1 MAGPRPPCK
10 YIADVQFCLRV
21 GPNQLEWQYPK
32 SCYLYVGCVLLAGLP
47 CMASVGKDAPSPSDL
62 MCQGRKICRGPP
74 PALRKRG
81 RGQEK
86 ELWEAATGREQQ

>member
-1 MAGPRPPCK
+1 
-10 YIADVQFCLRV
+10 
-21 GPNQLEWQYPK
+21 
-32 SCYLYVGCVLLAGLP
+32 
-47 CMASVGKDAPSPSDL
+47 MASVGKDAPSPSDL